1 MHHCTSWFNVV
12 EPDFIMERIVEKQE
26 SELKFTFELSAAAS
40 IKRGVESVCIAD
52 EAYSENVISS
62 VYFDTP
68 DWVFAMDKASS
79 DYLKTKIRLRW
90 YRSKSDDDGG
100 PPSKCF
106 LEFKRKIGSKRTKK
120 RVLMPFGGEEA
131 ISRLQEDDCLDMIR
145 GHLSENAPDL
155 TGLFIEPKF
164 VVRYKRSRYY
174 EPFSGTRISFDTD
187 IHAFSVGRNFAQFSA
202 DIVLDESVL
211 EVKGVCDD
219 MPQAL
224 RSFHAGRLRKAAF
237 SKYYESFKLLTG
249 YEQ

>member
-1 MHHCTSWFNVV
+1 M
-12 EPDFIMERIVEKQE
+12 EKQE
-26 SELKFTFELSAAAS
+26 SELKFTFESSVAAS
-40 IKRGVESVCIAD
+40 IKYGVESVCIAD
-52 EAYSENVISS
+52 EAFSENVISS
-62 VYFDTP
+62 VYFDTS

-79 DYLKTKIRLRW
+79 DYLKTKVRLRW
-90 YRSKSDDDGG
+90 YRDERANRESTS
-100 PPSKCF
+100 SKCF

-120 RVLMPFGGEEA
+120 RVLMPFDGEEA
-131 ISRLQEDDCLDMIR
+131 ISRLQEGGCMDMIR
-145 GHLSENAPDL
+145 GHISENAPDL
-155 TGLFIEPKF
+155 VGFFIEPKF

-174 EPFSGTRISFDTD
+174 EPFSDTRISFDTD

-202 DIVLDESVL
+202 DIILNESVL